1 MSQIHYRTATEL
13 MALLD
18 AREIGARELLDHFL
32 ERVDRHNPAINA
44 IVWRDAERARAEA
57 DASDRRRAAG
67 EDTGPLDGLPVT
79 VKESYDLV
87 GAPTTWGVPEY
98 RDNIA
103 ETDSAVVEKYRG
115 AGAVVFGKTNVPF
128 MLSDWQSFNEIYGT
142 CNNPWD
148 RARSP
153 GGSSGGSAAA
163 LAAGLTGLDAG
174 SDIGASIRNPAH
186 YCGVFGHK
194 PTWEI
199 VSDRGQ
205 ALPGNRAPT
214 DIAVVGPLARS
225 AADLK
230 LAFGLLAGADG
241 PAARGWRLEL
251 PEPRR
256 QSLKAYRVGV
266 LLSDPQAEVE
276 QSYQDAIAAL
286 AHWLESEGATVEIGA
301 KPDFPT
307 EEAMEVYTML
317 LRAETSKPLSDE
329 MMAQAHED
337 LRRLPADAIPY
348 RRRMLE
354 AQTMLHRDWLRWN
367 ERRYK
372 LMEGWEAW
380 FETWDLLL
388 CPAASSPAFPH
399 DQAGERHDRTITV
412 NGRVQP
418 VVDQLFWA
426 GYPCGYYLP
435 STVAPIGLVDGLPVG
450 IQIVG
455 RRYDDLTCLHM
466 AGLIEEGYL
475 PLHAA
480 AGILKPQ
487 AALHGTFP
495 ARSSSRSV
503 IRTPPQPAR
512 RQRSPAS
519 DPKRV
524 R

>member
-1 MSQIHYRTATEL
+1 MAEIHYKTATEL
-13 MALLD
+13 MALLE
-18 AREIGARELLDHFL
+18 AREIGARELLEHFL
-32 ERVDRHNPAINA
+32 DRVERHNPAINA
-44 IVWRDAERARAEA
+44 IVWQDAGRARAEA
-57 DASDRRRAAG
+57 DAADRRRAAG

-79 VKESYDLV
+79 VKESYDLA
-87 GAPTTWGVPEY
+87 GSPTTWGVPEY

-103 ETDSAVVEKYRG
+103 ETDSAVVERYRG

-128 MLSDWQSFNEIYGT
+128 MLADWQSFNAIYGT

-148 RARSP
+148 LGRSP

-199 VSDRGQ
+199 VPDRGQ
-205 ALPGNRAPT
+205 ALPGDRAPT

-251 PEPRR
+251 PGPRKR
-256 QSLKAYRVGV
+256 NLRDYRVGV

-276 QSYQDAIAAL
+276 QSYRDAIAAL
-286 AHWLESEGATVEIGA
+286 ARWLEGEGAAVEIDA
-301 KPDFPT
+301 KPGFST
-307 EEAMEVYTML
+307 AEAMEVYTLL
-317 LRAETSKPLSDE
+317 LRAETSKHLSDDQLAR
-329 MMAQAHED
+329 AQED
-337 LRRLPADAIPY
+337 LRSLPADAIPY

-367 ERRYK
+367 ERRYA

-399 DQAGERHDRTITV
+399 DQAGERHDRTIAV
-412 NGRVQP
+412 NGTSQP

-435 STVAPIGLVDGLPVG
+435 STVAPIGLADGLPVG
-450 IQIVG
+450 IQIIG

-466 AGLIEEGYL
+466 AGLIEEGYRR
-475 PLHAA
+475 
-480 AGILKPQ
+480 
-487 AALHGTFP
+487 F
-495 ARSSSRSV
+495 
-503 IRTPPQPAR
+503 TPPPGY
-512 RQRSPAS
+512 
-519 DPKRV
+519 
-524 R
+524 

>member
-1 MSQIHYRTATEL
+1 MSEIHYQSATEL
-13 MALLD
+13 MSLLD

-32 ERVDRHNPAINA
+32 DRVERHNPAINA
-44 IVWRDAERARAEA
+44 IIWQDVERARADA

-67 EDTGPLDGLPVT
+67 EETGALDGLPVT
-79 VKESYDLV
+79 VKDSFDLT
-87 GAPTTWGVPEY
+87 GSPTTWGVPEFS
-98 RDNIA
+98 DNVA
-103 ETDSAVVEKYRG
+103 DSDSAVVEKVRA

-128 MLSDWQSFNEIYGT
+128 MLGDWQSFNAIHGT
-142 CNNPWD
+142 CGNPWD
-148 RARSP
+148 LTRTP

-163 LAAGLTGLDAG
+163 LAAGMTGLDAG

-199 VSDRGQ
+199 VSGRGQ
-205 ALPGNRAPT
+205 ALPGDRAPT

-230 LAFGLLAGADG
+230 LALDLVAGSDG
-241 PAARGWRLEL
+241 PAARAWRLTL
-251 PEPRR
+251 PGPRGKR
-256 QSLKAYRVGV
+256 LRDYRVGV

-276 QSYQDAIAAL
+276 QPYQDAIAAL
-286 AHWLESEGATVEIGA
+286 ARWLEGEGATVATGA

-307 EEAMEVYTML
+307 GEAMEVYTML
-317 LRAETSKPLSDE
+317 LRAATSKRLSDE
-329 MMAQAHED
+329 TIAQARED
-337 LRRLPADAIPY
+337 LSRLPAHAIPY

-367 ERRYK
+367 ERRHA
-372 LMEGWEAW
+372 LMAGWEEW

-388 CPAASSPAFPH
+388 CPAAVSPAFPH

-412 NGRVQP
+412 NGRTQP

-455 RRYDDLTCLHM
+455 RQYDDLTCLHM
-466 AGLIEEGYL
+466 AALIEAGYYR
-475 PLHAA
+475 
-480 AGILKPQ
+480 
-487 AALHGTFP
+487 F
-495 ARSSSRSV
+495 
-503 IRTPPQPAR
+503 TPP
-512 RQRSPAS
+512 SGY
-519 DPKRV
+519 
-524 R
+524 

>member
-1 MSQIHYRTATEL
+1 MSDIHYKTATEL

-18 AREIGARELLDHFL
+18 AREIGARELLEHFL
-32 ERVDRHNPAINA
+32 GRVERHNPAINA
-44 IVWRDAERARAEA
+44 IVWQDAGRARAEA
-57 DASDRRRAAG
+57 DAADRRRAAG

-79 VKESYDLV
+79 VKESYDLA
-87 GAPTTWGVPEY
+87 GSPTTWGVPEY

-103 ETDSAVVEKYRG
+103 ETDSAAVERYRS

-128 MLSDWQSFNEIYGT
+128 MLADWQSFNEIYGA

-148 RARSP
+148 LGRTP

-199 VSDRGQ
+199 VPDRGQ
-205 ALPGNRAPT
+205 ALPGDRAPT

-225 AADLK
+225 AADLR

-251 PEPRR
+251 PPPRKQR
-256 QSLKAYRVGV
+256 LKDYRVGV

-276 QSYQDAIAAL
+276 QSYRDAVAAL
-286 AHWLESEGATVEIGA
+286 ARWLEGEGAAVEIGA
-301 KPDFPT
+301 KPAFST
-307 EEAMEVYTML
+307 AEAMEVYTLL
-317 LRAETSKPLSDE
+317 LRAETSKHMTDE
-329 MMAQAHED
+329 TMAQAHED
-337 LRRLPADAIPY
+337 LRSLPADAIPY

-367 ERRYK
+367 ERRYA

-380 FETWDLLL
+380 FETYDLLL
-388 CPAASSPAFPH
+388 CPAAASPAFPH
-399 DQAGERHDRTITV
+399 DRAGERHDRTITV
-412 NGRVQP
+412 NGRAQP

-426 GYPCGYYLP
+426 GYPGGCYLP
-435 STVAPIGLVDGLPVG
+435 STVAPIGLADGLPVG

-466 AGLIEEGYL
+466 AGLIEEGYRR
-475 PLHAA
+475 
-480 AGILKPQ
+480 
-487 AALHGTFP
+487 F
-495 ARSSSRSV
+495 
-503 IRTPPQPAR
+503 TPPPGY
-512 RQRSPAS
+512 
-519 DPKRV
+519 
-524 R
+524 

>member
-1 MSQIHYRTATEL
+1 MSEIHYESATRL
-13 MALLD
+13 MSLLD
-18 AREIGARELLDHFL
+18 AREIGARELLDHYL
-32 ERVDRHNPAINA
+32 DRVDRHNQAINA
-44 IVWRDAERARAEA
+44 VIWQDADRARAEA

-67 EDTGPLDGLPVT
+67 EATGLLDGLPVT
-79 VKESYDLV
+79 VKESFDLT
-87 GAPTTWGVPEY
+87 GSPTTWGVPAFA
-98 RDNIA
+98 DNIA
-103 ETDSAVVEKYRG
+103 DADSAVVEKYRA

-128 MLSDWQSFNEIYGT
+128 MLSDWQSFNSMHGT

-148 RARSP
+148 LYRTP

-199 VSDRGQ
+199 VSGRGQ
-205 ALPGNRAPT
+205 ALPGDRAPT

-251 PEPRR
+251 PGPR
-256 QSLKAYRVGV
+256 KADLRGYRVGV
-266 LLSDPQAEVE
+266 LPSDPQAEVE
-276 QSYQDAIAAL
+276 QSYQDAITAL
-286 AHWLESEGATVEIGA
+286 ARWLEGEGATVEMDA

-307 EEAMEVYTML
+307 GEAMEVYTML
-317 LRAETSKPLSDE
+317 LRAATSKGLSDE
-329 MMAQAHED
+329 LMAQARED
-337 LRRLPADAIPY
+337 LDHLPADAIAY

-354 AQTMLHRDWLRWN
+354 AQTMLHRDWLGWN
-367 ERRYK
+367 DRRYA
-372 LMEGWEAW
+372 LMAGWEAW
-380 FETWDLLL
+380 FETFDLLL

-412 NGRVQP
+412 NGKTQP

-435 STVAPIGLVDGLPVG
+435 STVAPIGLANGLPVG
-450 IQIVG
+450 IQIIG
-455 RRYDDLTCLHM
+455 RQYDDLTCLHM
-466 AGLIEEGYL
+466 AGLIEEGYCR
-475 PLHAA
+475 
-480 AGILKPQ
+480 
-487 AALHGTFP
+487 F
-495 ARSSSRSV
+495 S
-503 IRTPPQPAR
+503 PPPGY
-512 RQRSPAS
+512 
-519 DPKRV
+519 
-524 R
+524 